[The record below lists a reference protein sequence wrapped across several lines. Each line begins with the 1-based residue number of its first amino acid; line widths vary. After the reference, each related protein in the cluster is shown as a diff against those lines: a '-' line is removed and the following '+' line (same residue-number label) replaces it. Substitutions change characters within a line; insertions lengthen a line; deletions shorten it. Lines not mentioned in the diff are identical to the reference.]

1 MKYYLITTELANI
14 LNVSSYRKG
23 DKDNGYIVTS
33 GDLAAYG
40 IAKALLKKGAK
51 EITTNDAISFIKKI
65 EK

>member
-40 IAKALLKKGAK
+40 IAKALKKGAK